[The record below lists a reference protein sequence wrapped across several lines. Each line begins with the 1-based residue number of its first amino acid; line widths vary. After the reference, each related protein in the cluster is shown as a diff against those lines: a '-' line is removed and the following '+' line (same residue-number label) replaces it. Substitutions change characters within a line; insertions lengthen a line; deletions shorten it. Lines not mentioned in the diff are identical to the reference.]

1 MFELRREEDLRVC
14 ASKHRPAAIHTMDD
28 LQRYGKS
35 AARAIADAKAMI
47 AKLEAYQ
54 MQLHDRAQQ
63 IAAAPW
69 HTELFLQRE
78 PYYRD
83 GTIRYYLDIRRVYDV
98 PGIDPETLERTTF
111 PGKER
116 SKALKAYRDYIKT
129 HPGIIA
135 HMDIERRQ
143 WER

>member
-1 MFELRREEDLRVC
+1 MFERRREEELRVW
-14 ASKHRPAAIHTMDD
+14 AYLLSPAAIHTMDS
-28 LQRYGKS
+28 LQHYGKS
-35 AARAIADAKAMI
+35 AARAIAEAQAMI

-54 MQLHDRAQQ
+54 MQLYDRAQQ

-69 HTELFLQRE
+69 HTELLLQRE
-78 PYYRD
+78 RCFD
-83 GTIRYYLDIRRVYDV
+83 TIRYYLDIRRVYDA
-98 PGIDPETLERTTF
+98 PGIDPETLERTTY

-129 HPGIIA
+129 HPGIVA
-135 HMDIERRQ
+135 NMDIERRQ